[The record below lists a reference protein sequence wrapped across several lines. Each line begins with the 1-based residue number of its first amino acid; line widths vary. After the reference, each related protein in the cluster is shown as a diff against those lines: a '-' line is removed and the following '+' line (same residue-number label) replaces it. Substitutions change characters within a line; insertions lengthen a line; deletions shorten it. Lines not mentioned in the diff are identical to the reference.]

1 MRRLDLVAGHLVETS
16 SVDAAGACTR
26 SDCVIVAG
34 KRSAF
39 GKAGKG
45 AFANTRVEDLVSPV
59 FRALLEKP
67 VHVDD
72 VLMGKVRLLFFFFFF
87 FGLFSAKR
95 RKVAGD
101 SGVGHQSVRRA
112 MFIAGL
118 DETTSCSM
126 MNRACASGL
135 ETIATMH
142 AKIVTNQVNVGIAG
156 GVESMSLDRLQS
168 VGKAAE
174 PPKRHPA

>member
-87 FGLFSAKR
+87 FFWLVLSKEEKGRRRQWCRSSKR
-95 RKVAGD
+95 SSRHVHCRIGRND
-101 SGVGHQSVRRA
+101 ILLDDEQSVRVWPRDDCDDA
-112 MFIAGL
+112 RQDCHQPGQRR
-118 DETTSCSM
+118 
-126 MNRACASGL
+126 NRRRSGVH
-135 ETIATMH
+135 EPRQTA
-142 AKIVTNQVNVGIAG
+142 VGWKG
-156 GVESMSLDRLQS
+156 R
-168 VGKAAE
+168 
-174 PPKRHPA
+174 

>member
-87 FGLFSAKR
+87 LACSQQRGERSQETVVSVIKAF
-95 RKVAGD
+95 VAP
-101 SGVGHQSVRRA
+101 
-112 MFIAGL
+112 
-118 DETTSCSM
+118 CS
-126 MNRACASGL
+126 L
-135 ETIATMH
+135 PDWT
-142 AKIVTNQVNVGIAG
+142 
-156 GVESMSLDRLQS
+156 
-168 VGKAAE
+168 
-174 PPKRHPA
+174 KRHLAR